1 VTDLHKSGERASVIL
16 DSHSHVSRA
25 GSFDSIFC
33 SALLLLRWLDAATD
47 LSQLPALTHFIITK
61 SNASLLSHFQN
72 KKKQRRLLT
81 GSKNSRFRKMLT
93 VTLSLGSSCK
103 AAPPE
108 GLAAR
113 VLP

>member
-1 VTDLHKSGERASVIL
+1 MTDPHKSGEWASVIL

-81 GSKNSRFRKMLT
+81 GSKNSRLRKY
-93 VTLSLGSSCK
+93 
-103 AAPPE
+103 
-108 GLAAR
+108 
-113 VLP
+113 